1 MQDFFNLVMLVCAAL
16 ASMGLGVFVA
26 YALFK
31 GGFALMRWHTELN
44 APAKS
49 AVKASPEVARV
60 S

>member
-26 YALFK
+26 FAIFR
-31 GGFALMRWHTELN
+31 GGFALMRWHTQQN
-44 APAKS
+44 APAP
-49 AVKASPEVARV
+49 VKANAEVARV

>member
-31 GGFALMRWHTELN
+31 GGFALMRWHTEQN
-44 APAKS
+44 APAVVKS
-49 AVKASPEVARV
+49 SPEVARV